1 MTWLQNNRRESI
13 TMTLDYSG
21 NPNQRTPCVR
31 VLDASGSMN
40 STGARGQTRIS
51 ELNEGIQTLEKALK
65 SDDAAISRVQLGIV
79 TVGGP
84 SNSADVLMDWTD
96 VENFEAFSLSAD
108 GSTPLGTG
116 VRLGLQMI
124 DQIKQDLRSNG
135 INYTRPWMMIITD
148 GEPTDSSADWA
159 VAVQECKE
167 AEATKKVEIFTIGVD
182 GANLATI
189 SQLSVRPPVM
199 LDGLKFKEL
208 FLWLSSSLSAAS
220 RSRPGDALALPSLD
234 PWKNVGI

>member
-1 MTWLQNNRRESI
+1 MTV
-13 TMTLDYSG
+13 DYSG
-21 NPNQRTPCVR
+21 NPNQRTPCVLI
-31 VLDASGSMN
+31 LDASGSMN
-40 STGARGQTRIS
+40 TTGTKGKTRIS
-51 ELNEGIQTLEKALK
+51 ELNDGIKTLEQALK

-84 SNSADVLMDWTD
+84 ANSADVMMDWTD
-96 VENFEAFSLSAD
+96 VENFEAFPLTAD
-108 GSTPLGTG
+108 GSTPLGSG

-148 GEPTDSSADWA
+148 GEPTDSASEWA
-159 VAVQECKE
+159 AAVQECRD
-167 AEATKKVEIFTIGVD
+167 AEAAKKVEVFTIGVD
-182 GANLATI
+182 GANVAIL
-189 SQLSVRPPVM
+189 SQLSYRPPVM

-234 PWKNVGI
+234 PWRNVGM

>member
-1 MTWLQNNRRESI
+1 MTV
-13 TMTLDYSG
+13 DYSG
-21 NPNQRTPCVR
+21 NPNQRTPCVLI
-31 VLDASGSMN
+31 LDASGSMN
-40 STGARGQTRIS
+40 SNGSNGKTRIA
-51 ELNEGIQTLEKALK
+51 ELNEGIQTLEHALK

-96 VENFEAFSLSAD
+96 VENFQAFPLVAD
-108 GSTPLGTG
+108 GTTPLGTG
-116 VRLGLQMI
+116 VRIGLEMI
-124 DQIKQDLRSNG
+124 EQIKKDLRSNG

-148 GEPTDSSADWA
+148 GEPTESAADWLA
-159 VAVQECKE
+159 AAQECKA
-167 AEATKKVEIFTIGVD
+167 AEAAKKVEVFTIGVD
-182 GANLATI
+182 GANMATL
-189 SQLSVRPPVM
+189 SQLSSRPPVM

-234 PWKNVGI
+234 PWRNVGM

>member
-1 MTWLQNNRRESI
+1 MSV
-13 TMTLDYSG
+13 DYSG
-21 NPNQRTPCVR
+21 NPNQRTPCVLI
-31 VLDASGSMN
+31 LDASGSMN
-40 STGARGQTRIS
+40 TTGARGQTRIS
-51 ELNEGIQTLEKALK
+51 ELNDGIRTLEQALK
-65 SDDAAISRVQLGIV
+65 SDDAAISMVQLGIV

-84 SNSADVLMDWTD
+84 SNTADVLMDWTD
-96 VENFEAFSLSAD
+96 VENFEAFPLTAD

-148 GEPTDSSADWA
+148 GEPTDSASDWA
-159 VAVQECKE
+159 AAAQECRDSE
-167 AEATKKVEIFTIGVD
+167 AAKKVEVFTIGVD
-182 GANLATI
+182 GANLATL

-220 RSRPGDALALPSLD
+220 KSRPGDALALPSLD
-234 PWKNVGI
+234 PWRNVGM

>member
-1 MTWLQNNRRESI
+1 MTV
-13 TMTLDYSG
+13 DYSG
-21 NPNQRTPCVR
+21 NPNQRTPCVLI
-31 VLDASGSMN
+31 LDASGSMN
-40 STGARGQTRIS
+40 TSGSKGKTRIA
-51 ELNEGIQTLEKALK
+51 ELNEGIQTLEQALK

-96 VENFEAFSLSAD
+96 VENFEAFPLVAD
-108 GSTPLGTG
+108 GATPLGIG
-116 VRLGLQMI
+116 VRLGLEMI
-124 DQIKQDLRSNG
+124 EQIKKDLRSNG

-159 VAVQECKE
+159 AAAQACKD
-167 AEATKKVEIFTIGVD
+167 AEASKKVEVFTIGVD
-182 GANLATI
+182 GANLATL
-189 SQLSVRPPVM
+189 SQLSARTPAL

-220 RSRPGDALALPSLD
+220 RSRPGDALALPSVD
-234 PWKNVGI
+234 PWRNVGM